1 MHHSI
6 WKILF
11 VLGGYE
17 YLERQEGKIRKCLFF
32 YVKIFWNNSVLG
44 LVAIRYIWFLLVFL
58 LKTLLVK
65 RHLHKRGRWEHF
77 PTFFSLDPFL
87 TFCSKSSKNAYKFK
101 WEAFRP
107 KSWSHFSC
115 NFFGGILA
123 KKKWGFWYLK
133 CPTIQSTN
141 QLLQLCSGECVMKLE
156 KFQNNQDICY
166 GIPHLQ
172 SLRARSWEYLQYKIS
187 QNVFISLFSTYK
199 E

>member
-1 MHHSI
+1 MLDTFITKYIGNQKYSI
-6 WKILF
+6 IIDLRISKW
-11 VLGGYE
+11 
-17 YLERQEGKIRKCLFF
+17 
-32 YVKIFWNNSVLG
+32 IFWSKFIFMAEKLG
-44 LVAIRYIWFLLVFL
+44 LVAIKYIWFLLVFL

-123 KKKWGFWYLK
+123 KKMGVLIPKMSDN
-133 CPTIQSTN
+133 TINKSTFATISWLVCN
-141 QLLQLCSGECVMKLE
+141 ETGK
-156 KFQNNQDICY
+156 
-166 GIPHLQ
+166 IP
-172 SLRARSWEYLQYKIS
+172 E
-187 QNVFISLFSTYK
+187 
-199 E
+199 